1 MNCASIIL
9 KQANLCIIGSPLGL
23 RRERWQKIYKKMLV
37 EFFQN
42 LEKTLNLKIQ
52 EVKVMNP
59 KYTKEKYDMAHKRKL
74 VNLVIKVKF

>member
-1 MNCASIIL
+1 MA
-9 KQANLCIIGSPLGL
+9 
-23 RRERWQKIYKKMLV
+23 KIYKEMLV

-59 KYTKEKYDMAHKRKL
+59 KYTKRRKYDMAHKRKL
-74 VNLVIKVKF
+74 VNLTCKKFRSR